1 MKTYKRKKQE
11 NIIEK
16 EQKGK
21 KSSKKENTYD
31 QGWNP
36 STDKS

>member
-21 KSSKKENTYD
+21 KIVKERKYI
-31 QGWNP
+31 
-36 STDKS
+36 